1 MLEMLDSSTLDN
13 TSSFAFHSG
22 LYLVW
27 LISTLRDRSMC
38 LCGATHCASRGRA
51 MADKS
56 ARKKRRVVEVVIE
69 GRTGGI

>member
-27 LISTLRDRSMC
+27 LISTLRDRSSVYVER
-38 LCGATHCASRGRA
+38 LIVHRVDEQWRI
-51 MADKS
+51 K
-56 ARKKRRVVEVVIE
+56 ARERSVE
-69 GRTGGI
+69 